1 MEIQVDNIYRIFAAN
16 RWYYVKSFKYLRNH
30 RFLAAVE
37 EKHNCKPEDVISING
52 SINNIIIEYMSEFMS
67 TDDPNDYL
75 KEMQH
80 FWKKDAK

>member
-16 RWYYVKSFKYLRNH
+16 CWYYVKSFKYLRNH

-37 EKHNCKPEDVISING
+37 EKHNGKPEDVMSING